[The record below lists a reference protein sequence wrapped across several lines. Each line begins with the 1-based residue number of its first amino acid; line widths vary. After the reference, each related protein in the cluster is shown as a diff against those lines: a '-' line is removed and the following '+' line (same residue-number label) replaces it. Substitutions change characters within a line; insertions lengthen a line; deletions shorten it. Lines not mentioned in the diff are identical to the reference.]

1 MLPSRY
7 ANGVY
12 SYPCIRDR
20 KKVDKERGEGAAKEQ
35 RATREKK
42 ERGRAMFV
50 ERSVR

>member
-20 KKVDKERGEGAAKEQ
+20 KKVDKERGEGEAKE